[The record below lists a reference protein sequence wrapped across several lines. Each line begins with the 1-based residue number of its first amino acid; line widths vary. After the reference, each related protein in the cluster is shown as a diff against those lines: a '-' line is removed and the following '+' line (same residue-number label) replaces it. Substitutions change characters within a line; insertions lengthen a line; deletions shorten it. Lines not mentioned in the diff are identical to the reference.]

1 MQKWNSDTMLCALF
15 GEEWCTEM
23 ELHNDAS
30 NADNVRSANA
40 WLAAQ
45 GHTGKVVLACREAA
59 GGDELEWLCNFAI
72 AVA

>member
-1 MQKWNSDTMLCALF
+1 
-15 GEEWCTEM
+15 M
-23 ELHNDAS
+23 ELPNDAS

-45 GHTGKVVLACREAA
+45 GHTGKQVLDCREAA